1 MPKKLVPEK
10 KKKNYKMKKINDK
23 IRAMN
28 KKTGT
33 LMLCQFNFDP
43 KQILNKK
50 LIFDL
55 TIIDREIIRDGII
68 DTINGSFSD
77 KYWIEHKPR
86 RNCFTLRLE
95 DGR

>member
-1 MPKKLVPEK
+1 
-10 KKKNYKMKKINDK
+10 MKKINDQ
-23 IRAMN
+23 IRAIN

-50 LIFDL
+50 LIFDS
-55 TIIDREIIRDGII
+55 TITDREIIIDGII
-68 DTINGSFSD
+68 DTINDPCSD
-77 KYWIEHKPR
+77 KYWIGHKPR

>member
-1 MPKKLVPEK
+1 MQKKLVPA
-10 KKKNYKMKKINDK
+10 KKKNDKMKKINDQ
-23 IRAMN
+23 IRVIN

-33 LMLCQFNFDP
+33 LMFCQFNFDP
-43 KQILNKK
+43 KQIWNKK
-50 LIFDL
+50 LIFDS
-55 TIIDREIIRDGII
+55 TIIDREIIIDGII
-68 DTINGSFSD
+68 DTINDPFSD